1 MDRNE
6 KKNSFRNVQN
16 SRGNDREAKKYKRA
30 FHITLA
36 VAVVLAASTGGLGF
50 TTYRLSRDEVKNQ
63 ESEEGVV
70 VIGDNGDGDKAK
82 ATPET
87 GKATTAPDDTQS
99 PESAEEPEGTVTPE
113 ASVTTAPEE
122 NAAEIIKVTV
132 TNSLDRD
139 INTIDIREATGS
151 EDDSEETWNKELWKM
166 EQPLTAR
173 ASGEYSVKLD
183 GLKGDNF
190 DIRITGNDEDGNG
203 IKYFRNLPLKSI
215 KEIELKL
222 DNGQEGSGF
231 PYAEYKDKSGK
242 TVSTLEEVKKRE
254 EEKNRKNSDDEANN
268 TETSDN
274 TSD

>member
-50 TTYRLSRDEVKNQ
+50 TTYQLSRDEAKNQ

-99 PESAEEPEGTVTPE
+99 PESAEEPERTVTPDV
-113 ASVTTAPEE
+113 SVTTAPEE
-122 NAAEIIKVTV
+122 NAAEAIKVTV
-132 TNSLDRD
+132 TNSLGSD
-139 INTIDIREATGS
+139 INTIDIREAIYN
-151 EDDSEETWNKELWKM
+151 DDSEGWKSDLWKGTL
-166 EQPLTAR
+166 PLTADG
-173 ASGEYSVKLD
+173 SGEYSVKLD
-183 GLKGDNF
+183 ELKGDKF
-190 DIRITGNDEDGNG
+190 DIRVNG
-203 IKYFRNLPLKSI
+203 DTYRFRNLPLKDI
-215 KEIELKL
+215 IEINLKL
-222 DNGQEGSGF
+222 ADVPF
-231 PYAEYKDKSGK
+231 AEYNYKNKDGKILSYNTYEDAKKVNADNDSNDTENSTGSESG
-242 TVSTLEEVKKRE
+242 TTT
-254 EEKNRKNSDDEANN
+254 D
-268 TETSDN
+268 
-274 TSD
+274 

>member
-122 NAAEIIKVTV
+122 NAAETIKVTV
-132 TNSLDRD
+132 TNSLGSD
-139 INTIDIREATGS
+139 INTIDIREAIYN
-151 EDDSEETWNKELWKM
+151 DDSEGWKSDLWKGTL
-166 EQPLTAR
+166 PLTADG
-173 ASGEYSVKLD
+173 SGEYSVKLD
-183 GLKGDNF
+183 GLKEDNF
-190 DIRITGNDEDGNG
+190 DIRINGGKDDERF
-203 IKYFRNLPLKSI
+203 FRNLPLKSI
-215 KEIELKL
+215 KEIELKV
-222 DNGQEGSGF
+222 DNDEQDGSGL
-231 PYAEYKDKSGK
+231 PYTEYKENESGEV
-242 TVSTLEEVKKRE
+242 VSTLEEVK
-254 EEKNRKNSDDEANN
+254 NRVNAGSSSKN
-268 TETSDN
+268 TENSTGSESGTTTD
-274 TSD
+274 